1 MGLYDRYSEYPQQ
14 RRRRMLLGDDNNA
27 VVNLFI
33 INIFFFLLLF
43 FIQVIYFVFQKDN
56 ALYESQVL
64 KYFALPAQLTQL
76 TEKPWVLLVYMFC
89 HTRVWD
95 IIANMLWL
103 WAFGTIMQDLAGNNK
118 LIPVYIYGGLAGAV
132 FFILSYY
139 SIPPIK
145 PFIGSA
151 SIIGANASTM
161 AVAVATST
169 LAPDYRFF
177 RNFHGGISIWVLTA
191 IFILIDFAGV
201 AGMGAAYSL
210 AHLGGALAGF
220 FFIYFLHKGYDGSLW
235 MNQLYSW
242 FMNLFNPKK
251 ISVKPH
257 KPSVKEKV
265 FYNATKPPYTKTTHI
280 TQERVDEILDKINQK
295 GYHFLSDEEKNI
307 LKRASE
313 EGL

>member
-1 MGLYDRYSEYPQQ
+1 
-14 RRRRMLLGDDNNA
+14 
-27 VVNLFI
+27 
-33 INIFFFLLLF
+33 
-43 FIQVIYFVFQKDN
+43 
-56 ALYESQVL
+56 
-64 KYFALPAQLTQL
+64 
-76 TEKPWVLLVYMFC
+76 
-89 HTRVWD
+89 
-95 IIANMLWL
+95 
-103 WAFGTIMQDLAGNNK
+103 MQDLAGNNK
-118 LIPVYIYGGLAGAV
+118 IIPVYIYGGLTGAI

-139 SIPPIK
+139 CIPPIK
-145 PFIGSA
+145 PFLGSA

-169 LAPDYRFF
+169 LAPGYRFF
-177 RNFHGGISIWVLTA
+177 RSFHGGISIWVLTA

-210 AHLGGALAGF
+210 AHLGGALSGF

-235 MNQLYSW
+235 MNQIYSW

-251 ISVKPH
+251 LKIKPH
-257 KPSVKEKV
+257 KNFVKEKV
-265 FYNATKPPYTKTTHI
+265 FYNTTKPPYTKTAHI